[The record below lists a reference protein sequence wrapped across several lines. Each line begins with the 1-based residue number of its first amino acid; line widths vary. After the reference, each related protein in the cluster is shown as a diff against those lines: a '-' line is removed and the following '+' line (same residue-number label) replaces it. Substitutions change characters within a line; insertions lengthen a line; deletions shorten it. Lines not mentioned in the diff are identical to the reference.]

1 MTTEIIRPNANGDL
15 QGAPYQSPAS
25 GEHWDKVDEVV
36 ADDYGTW
43 VYGHWSIN
51 YKELY
56 HLSSPPPFASISSVT
71 VYCRGRGTNP
81 YNYGNF
87 GYVLIKTHGVVYQGY
102 GDWFYNSQGWKTI
115 SSVWN
120 TNPFTGAAWT
130 NDELAAL
137 QAGFYAISG
146 ASFGNGVYLTQV
158 YVSITGNLPVL
169 PTVTTDPATL
179 ISSSAATLNGTLD
192 NDGGEPCQCGFEWG
206 KTIVYDNTTP
216 IQSRTTGQTFAQ
228 TITGLDPNKTY
239 HFRAFATN
247 AAGTSYGA
255 DRTFTTLVALP
266 AVTTDPATELGT
278 IAATLNGT
286 LDDDGGELCD
296 CGFEWGLT
304 ESYGKITPA
313 QGKTSGEYFSQVLT
327 ELEPDT
333 VYHFRSLA
341 SNVYGLSY
349 GVDRAFKPLSL
360 KPPPYFQGPLMSLLE
375 EDTGNAD

>member
-1 MTTEIIRPNANGDL
+1 MTTKIIRPNANGDL

-43 VYGHWSIN
+43 VYAHWSIN

-56 HLSSPPPFASISSVT
+56 HLLSPPPFASISSVT

-87 GYVLIKTHGVVYQGY
+87 GYVLIKTHGVVYQGN

-206 KTIVYDNTTP
+206 PDTNYGSVTP
-216 IQSRTTGQTFAQ
+216 TEEKSTGETFSQ
-228 TITGLDPNKTY
+228 VIDGLQPGTTY
-239 HFRAFATN
+239 HFRALATN
-247 AAGTSYGA
+247 SYGTSYGS
-255 DRTFTTLVALP
+255 DRSFTTLAVLP
-266 AVTTDPATELGT
+266 A
-278 IAATLNGT
+278 AATVKATDINVSKAT
-286 LDDDGGELCD
+286 LHGILTDDGGEPCD

-304 ESYGKITPA
+304 VGYGNETPW
-313 QGKTSGEYFSQVLT
+313 QSGKHTGDAFVQPIASLKA
-327 ELEPDT
+327 DT
-333 VYHFRSLA
+333 VYHFRARARNSAGLA
-341 SNVYGLSY
+341 SGADMTFRTLKGTIEVPRSL
-349 GVDRAFKPLSL
+349 VDPSL
-360 KPPPYFQGPLMSLLE
+360 KLLLE
-375 EDTGNAD
+375 EET

>member
-25 GEHWDKVDEVV
+25 GEHWDKVDEAV

-87 GYVLIKTHGVVYQGY
+87 GYVLIKTHGVVYQGN

-158 YVSITGNLPVL
+158 YVSITGNLSVL

-179 ISSSAATLNGTLD
+179 ISSSAATLNGALD
-192 NDGGEPCQCGFEWG
+192 DDGGELCDCGFEWG
-206 KTIVYDNTTP
+206 ETEAYGNTTP
-216 IQSRTTGQTFAQ
+216 TQSRTTGQTFAQ

-313 QGKTSGEYFSQVLT
+313 QGKTAGEHFSQLLT
-327 ELEPDT
+327 RLEPDT
-333 VYHFRSLA
+333 VYHFRALA
-341 SNVYGLSY
+341 SNVFGLSH
-349 GVDRAFKPLSL
+349 GIDGAFRTLSPM
-360 KPPPYFQGPLMSLLE
+360 PPPYFQSPLISLLE
-375 EDTGNAD
+375 EDTL

>member
-15 QGAPYQSPAS
+15 QEAPYQSPAS

-36 ADDYGTW
+36 GDDYGTW
-43 VYGHWSIN
+43 IYGHWSIN
-51 YKELY
+51 YRELY
-56 HLSSPPPFASISSVT
+56 RLSSPPPFASISSVT

-87 GYVLIKTHGVVYQGY
+87 GYVMIKTHGVVYQGS

-130 NDELAAL
+130 NSELAAL

-158 YVSITGNLPVL
+158 YVAITGNLPVL
-169 PTVTTDPATL
+169 PMVATDPATF

-206 KTIVYDNTTP
+206 LDTGYGYVTP
-216 IQSRTTGQTFAQ
+216 TEQKSTSQTFSQ
-228 TITGLDPNKTY
+228 VISGLQPGTTY

-247 AAGTSYGA
+247 SCGTSCGS
-255 DRTFTTLVALP
+255 DQSFTTAAVLP
-266 AVTTDPATELGT
+266 AVSTVPATD
-278 IAATLNGT
+278 IKVSKATLHGFLT
-286 LDDDGGELCD
+286 DDGGEPCD
-296 CGFEWGLT
+296 SGFEWGST
-304 ESYGKITPA
+304 VGYENETPWQSSKHTGNA
-313 QGKTSGEYFSQVLT
+313 FVQPIAG
-327 ELEPDT
+327 LEADT
-333 VYHFRSLA
+333 VYHFRAQARNSAGLA
-341 SNVYGLSY
+341 SGADMTFRTLKETIEVPSL
-349 GVDRAFKPLSL
+349 VDPSL
-360 KPPPYFQGPLMSLLE
+360 KLLLE
-375 EDTGNAD
+375 EET